1 MTGRAAL
8 GIAHESDVGE
18 ARRAASAVAEQAGL
32 PAGRLAAVAL
42 LATELA
48 ANLVRHAQ
56 AGELLVH
63 VLPVDGAPVVELIS
77 LDRGPGMAD
86 VSRCLTDGYST
97 AGTMGAGLGGVR
109 RMADAFDLWSRPE
122 WGTVLVARVG
132 DGQRRA
138 PTSRF
143 EWSCISSPAP
153 HEQVCGDAWEVAAR
167 DSVLSAM
174 VADGLGH
181 GPLAAEASQAAGR
194 LFSDQ
199 GCDEPTEYL
208 ERAHRVLGR
217 TRGAAIS
224 IARGDASEQRL
235 VFAGVGNVSG
245 AIVGADEHRSMAAHN
260 GTIGATLPRVQ
271 SFEYGWPER
280 SLLILH
286 SDGLKTRWS
295 LQSYPGL
302 HTRHPA
308 LVAAAL
314 YKDHRRANDDATVL
328 VARTRAA

>member
-1 MTGRAAL
+1 
-8 GIAHESDVGE
+8 
-18 ARRAASAVAEQAGL
+18 
-32 PAGRLAAVAL
+32 
-42 LATELA
+42 
-48 ANLVRHAQ
+48 
-56 AGELLVH
+56 
-63 VLPVDGAPVVELIS
+63 
-77 LDRGPGMAD
+77 
-86 VSRCLTDGYST
+86 
-97 AGTMGAGLGGVR
+97 
-109 RMADAFDLWSRPE
+109 
-122 WGTVLVARVG
+122 
-132 DGQRRA
+132 
-138 PTSRF
+138 
-143 EWSCISSPAP
+143 
-153 HEQVCGDAWEVAAR
+153 
-167 DSVLSAM
+167 

-199 GCDEPTEYL
+199 GCEVPTEYL
-208 ERAHRVLGR
+208 ERAHRALGK

-224 IARGDASEQRL
+224 IARGDCSEQRL

-245 AIVGADEHRSMAAHN
+245 AIVGPAEHHSMAAHN
-260 GTIGATLPRVQ
+260 GTIGAALPRVQ

-302 HTRHPA
+302 QAHHPA